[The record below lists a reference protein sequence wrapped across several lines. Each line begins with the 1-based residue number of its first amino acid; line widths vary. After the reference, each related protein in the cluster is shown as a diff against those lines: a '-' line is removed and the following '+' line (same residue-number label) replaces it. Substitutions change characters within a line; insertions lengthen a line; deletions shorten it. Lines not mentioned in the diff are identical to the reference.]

1 MTTATSCSLGTM
13 VEGRWHDMT
22 MAELNRELGR
32 PRASLYDDLKTI
44 ATAFADEGL
53 RNWLD

>member
-1 MTTATSCSLGTM
+1 M